1 MKSCLKGASLPGS
14 PDPNHLFRKC
24 VAFNAEGSE
33 EVHWADE
40 WDRTPTEPATKL
52 SYQELLELKEIQQ
65 SLPHASQ
72 PADPLRPA
80 KQLLSMVPIGLLPLA
95 AQDSTST
102 SSSPASPPPQS
113 PPSSAFAPHAPF

>member
-52 SYQELLELKEIQQ
+52 SYQLRLVYLLY
-65 SLPHASQ
+65 PYR
-72 PADPLRPA
+72 D
-80 KQLLSMVPIGLLPLA
+80 LA
-95 AQDSTST
+95 CLTDCFSIFYTGKS
-102 SSSPASPPPQS
+102 
-113 PPSSAFAPHAPF
+113 